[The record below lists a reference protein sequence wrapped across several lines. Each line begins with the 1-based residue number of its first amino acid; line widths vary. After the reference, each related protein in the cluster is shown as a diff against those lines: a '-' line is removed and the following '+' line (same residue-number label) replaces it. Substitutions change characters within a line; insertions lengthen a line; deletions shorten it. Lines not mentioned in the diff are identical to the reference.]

1 MAGRDLEESPQS
13 LVVPGFTVLDV
24 LHEGGSAT
32 VYLARQ
38 DDLDRLVALKVIR
51 RRITDPTT
59 WRAFDREVKA
69 VAGLSGH
76 PHVVAIY
83 TTGRT
88 ASGEPFIVTEYA
100 DRGSLGDVVAGQGA
114 LPLGEAV
121 AVGVGMVD
129 GLAAAHAVGVVHGD
143 VKPGNVLLTSTGGV
157 KLADFGIARLLSGV
171 PATAGRLPYTP
182 AHAAPEVLMGEPA
195 REPADAYGVA
205 STIVEALTGRPPFG
219 TIGSNEP
226 VTAILR
232 TKLSTDLAP
241 LPANVPSRLQGVL
254 RTALTTDPQRRPRL

>member
-1 MAGRDLEESPQS
+1 MADRDLDQSPQAF
-13 LVVPGFTVLDV
+13 VIPGFSVLDV
-24 LHEGGSAT
+24 LHAGRTAT

-38 DDLDRLVALKVIR
+38 DDLARLVALKVIHR
-51 RRITDPTT
+51 RMDDPT
-59 WRAFDREVKA
+59 WRAVEREVKA

-88 ASGEPFIVTEYA
+88 PSGEPFLVTEYA
-100 DRGSLGDVVAGQGA
+100 DRGSLADVIAAQGA
-114 LPLGEAV
+114 LPVADAV
-121 AVGVGMVD
+121 NVGVGMVD
-129 GLAAAHAVGVVHGD
+129 GLAAAHAVGIVHGD

-232 TKLSTDLAP
+232 RKLSTDLAP
-241 LPANVPSRLQGVL
+241 LPANVPSRLQ
-254 RTALTTDPQRRPRL
+254 